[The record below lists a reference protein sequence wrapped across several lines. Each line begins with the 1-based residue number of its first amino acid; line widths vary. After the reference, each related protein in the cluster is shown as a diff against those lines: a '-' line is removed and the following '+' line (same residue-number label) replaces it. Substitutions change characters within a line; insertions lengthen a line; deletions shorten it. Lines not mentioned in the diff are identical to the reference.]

1 MPELTDKD
9 IERICSDQLFHLP
22 YFRGMLRAVE
32 QSFYEKEELE
42 EPIYDLGAGDGHF
55 AWALFRNNEKV
66 IGVDPWWEPLMEAR
80 KREVYPLLVQSEGA
94 FAPIESG
101 SCGSAISNSVLE
113 HIPNVQ
119 PVLNE
124 VGRVLKPGAKFYF
137 AVPNRRFVTDLWG
150 MEVLSK
156 MGLRSL
162 ALEYSKL
169 FNKIAR
175 HVNLDPPE
183 VWLPRL
189 KQAGFEDVEYFH
201 YFPKEAM
208 RKLER
213 GHAAGLPNLLL
224 KKTIGDWVLFNDKD
238 NPFIPFNEVKK
249 MVANPYDEEGCCTF
263 YIAKRA
269 E

>member
-101 SCGSAISNSVLE
+101 SCGSAISN
-113 HIPNVQ
+113 
-119 PVLNE
+119 
-124 VGRVLKPGAKFYF
+124 
-137 AVPNRRFVTDLWG
+137 
-150 MEVLSK
+150 
-156 MGLRSL
+156 
-162 ALEYSKL
+162 
-169 FNKIAR
+169 
-175 HVNLDPPE
+175 
-183 VWLPRL
+183 
-189 KQAGFEDVEYFH
+189 
-201 YFPKEAM
+201 
-208 RKLER
+208 
-213 GHAAGLPNLLL
+213 
-224 KKTIGDWVLFNDKD
+224 
-238 NPFIPFNEVKK
+238 
-249 MVANPYDEEGCCTF
+249 
-263 YIAKRA
+263 
-269 E
+269 